1 MINITKDSSVKKLA
15 AVLAPLTLVLSACA
29 ATGTTGTGTSA
40 ATTTNSLAMMA
51 VKVGV
56 QAKCVTELNNNTYW
70 KTASKVL
77 TETQKSELQTEVCS
91 CVGEKATTS
100 VTATDLV
107 VAAMDKT
114 SQANLAAK
122 IVTNTLNAC
131 VVETLKN

>member
-1 MINITKDSSVKKLA
+1 MKKLA

>member
-1 MINITKDSSVKKLA
+1 MKKLIVA
-15 AVLAPLTLVLSACA
+15 LAPLCLALTACVA
-29 ATGTTGTGTSA
+29 PTTGTTTGTSS
-40 ATTTNSLAMMA
+40 TTTASTANSLAMMA

-56 QAKCVTELNNNTYW
+56 QAKCVSELNNNTYW
-70 KTASKVL
+70 KTASRVL
-77 TETQKSELQTEVCS
+77 TETQKQSYQTEVCG

-114 SQANLAAK
+114 SQADL
-122 IVTNTLNAC
+122 ISRVVTSTLNTC

>member
-1 MINITKDSSVKKLA
+1 MKKLI
-15 AVLAPLTLVLSACA
+15 AVVVPMILALTGCA
-29 ATGTTGTGTSA
+29 ATGTTSGTA
-40 ATTTNSLAMMA
+40 ATTTTNSLAMMA

-56 QAKCVTELNNNTYW
+56 QAKCVTELDKNTYW
-70 KTASKVL
+70 KTGSKLL
-77 TETQKSELQTEVCS
+77 TETKKQELETEVCS

-114 SQANLAAK
+114 TQATLISK
-122 IVTNTLNAC
+122 VVTSTLNAC